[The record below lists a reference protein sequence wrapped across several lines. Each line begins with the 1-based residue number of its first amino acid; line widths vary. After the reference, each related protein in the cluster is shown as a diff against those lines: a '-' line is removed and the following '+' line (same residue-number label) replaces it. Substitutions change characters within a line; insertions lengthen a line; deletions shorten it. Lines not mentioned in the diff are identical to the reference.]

1 MIKGLKIGD
10 SVKIS
15 AEVTKEMFAQFAGEV
30 VHPTYSTVSMVYHM
44 EWASRNLLIPYLED
58 GEEGM
63 GAAVKVKHITP
74 SGLGT
79 KIEITAAVSKVSEWE
94 LVTDV
99 YVKNEYGV
107 IGKGEVIQKILPK
120 KMIEEKLKQQS
131 ASR

>member
-1 MIKGLKIGD
+1 
-10 SVKIS
+10 
-15 AEVTKEMFAQFAGEV
+15 
-30 VHPTYSTVSMVYHM
+30 MVYHM

-63 GAAVKVKHITP
+63 GAAVKVKHIAP
-74 SGLGT
+74 SGLGA
-79 KIEITAAVSKVSEWE
+79 KVEITAAVSKVSKWE

-120 KMIEEKLKQQS
+120 KMIEEKLNQQS
-131 ASR
+131 ASRR